1 MYAEVAKTLSLLRV
15 LLLLATEGDTK
26 VGAGQSQDR
35 GLPQGVVDHDTILG
49 FFNTERNPAD

>member
-1 MYAEVAKTLSLLRV
+1 MAFSFRRSQGVVYAEVAKKLSLLRV

-35 GLPQGVVDHDTILG
+35 G
-49 FFNTERNPAD
+49 